1 MVRARKECLKGNAD
15 DAVSPVVGGRLSAR
29 PGGAIGLSNA
39 ALAQKQG
46 GTLRVTHR
54 DNPPSASILEEA
66 TISTLMPFMAVF
78 NNLVVFDPASSE
90 NRLDKVVPDLATSWA
105 LTDDDRTLTFK
116 LRDGVKW
123 HDGKPFTSADVKC
136 TFDILS
142 GKVNGKL
149 RKNPHKT
156 WWFNIKDI
164 ATDGDNQVMFHLND
178 PQPSIM
184 AMFAG
189 GFSPIYPCHV
199 PADEMRTHPI
209 GTGPFK
215 FAEFKQNELIRLV
228 RNPDY
233 WKPGRPYLDAIEY
246 TIIPNRATML
256 LAMATG
262 KFDLTFTSDLTPELM
277 KNLQEQA
284 PATQCVLQPTG
295 TQGNLL
301 VNRERPP
308 FDNEQIRKAMV
319 LSIDRK
325 AFSDILSRGVF
336 EIGGANQPPPEG
348 LWGWSKEFM
357 ETVPGYGAD
366 VEKSREEG
374 RRIMKSLG
382 YGPDKMLPLKVA
394 TRNIPD
400 YRDASV
406 ILIDHLK
413 SVYIQGELEPLDS
426 SVWYA
431 RLARKDFS
439 VGMNVQG
446 MSIDDPDVVFF
457 ENFLCGSERN
467 YTSYCNADLEKK
479 FHEQSMMK
487 DIDARRKM
495 VWDIDRTLQV
505 DAARPGRVPRQGRHL
520 LVAEGPRHQHRHEHD
535 LQSLA
540 IRRRLAG
547 PVELDARLYPAPPWT
562 DGADTVRRVG
572 RHLPAAAH
580 RSGQYRRYPV
590 RQRRTDRSG

>member
-1 MVRARKECLKGNAD
+1 MMRSRLGLALALLL
-15 DAVSPVVGGRLSAR
+15 AVMGPAT
-29 PGGAIGLSNA
+29 
-39 ALAQKQG
+39 AQKQG

-78 NNLVVFDPASSE
+78 NNLVVFDPDSRE

-105 LTDDDRTLTFK
+105 LTDDDRTLTFQ
-116 LRDGVKW
+116 LREGVKW

-149 RKNPHKT
+149 RKNPHRT
-156 WWFNIKDI
+156 WWFDIKDI
-164 ATDGDNQVMFHLND
+164 ATDGDAKVVFHLTD

-199 PADEMRTHPI
+199 PAAEMRTHPI

-215 FAEFKQNELIRLV
+215 FAEFKQNEFIRLV

-233 WKPGRPYLDAIEY
+233 WKPNRPYLDAIEY
-246 TIIPNRATML
+246 SIIPNRATML

-262 KFDLTFTSDLTPELM
+262 KFDLTFTSDLTPELT
-277 KNLQEQA
+277 KSLQEQA
-284 PATQCVLQPTG
+284 PSVQCVLQPTG

-308 FDNEQIRKAMV
+308 FDNELIRKAMV

-325 AFSDILSRGVF
+325 AFSDILSRGIF
-336 EIGGANQPPPEG
+336 EVGGVNMPPPEG

-374 RRIMKSLG
+374 RAIMKSLG
-382 YGPDKMLPLKVA
+382 YGPDHMLPLKVS

-426 SVWYA
+426 SVWYG

-446 MSIDDPDVVFF
+446 LSIDDPDVTFF

-467 YTSYCNADLEKK
+467 YTSYCNAELEKK
-479 FHEQSMMK
+479 FHEQSVMK
-487 DIDARRKM
+487 DIDARRKI
-495 VWDIDRTLQV
+495 VWDIDRTLQE
-505 DAARPGRVPRQGRHL
+505 DGARPVVFHAKAGTCWWPRVHGIKIARNTIYNHWRFED
-520 LVAEGPRHQHRHEHD
+520 VW
-535 LQSLA
+535 
-540 IRRRLAG
+540 
-547 PVELDARLYPAPPWT
+547 LD
-562 DGADTVRRVG
+562 
-572 RHLPAAAH
+572 
-580 RSGQYRRYPV
+580 Q
-590 RQRRTDRSG
+590 

>member
-1 MVRARKECLKGNAD
+1 MMRSRLWLAVACLLATMGS
-15 DAVSPVVGGRLSAR
+15 AV
-29 PGGAIGLSNA
+29 
-39 ALAQKQG
+39 AQKQG

-54 DNPPSASILEEA
+54 DNPPSASVLEEA

-78 NNLVVFDPASSE
+78 NNLVVFDPATRE
-90 NRLDKVVPDLATSWA
+90 NRLDRVVPDLATSWA
-105 LTDDDRTLTFK
+105 LTDDDRTLTFQ

-136 TFDILS
+136 TFDMLS
-142 GKVNGKL
+142 GKVASKM

-156 WWFNIKDI
+156 WWFNVKDI
-164 ATDGDNQVMFHLND
+164 ATDGDNKVVFHLTD

-184 AMFAG
+184 ALFAA

-199 PADEMRTHPI
+199 PAAEMRTHPI

-215 FAEFKQNELIRLV
+215 FVEFKQNESIKLV

-277 KNLQEQA
+277 KSLQEQA
-284 PATQCVLQPTG
+284 PETQCVLQPTG

-308 FDNEQIRKAMV
+308 FDNEQIRRAMV

-325 AFSDILSRGVF
+325 AFSDILSRGIFDV
-336 EIGGANQPPPEG
+336 GGVDLPPPEG
-348 LWGWSKEFM
+348 RWGWSKEFM

-366 VEKSREEG
+366 VEKSRDEG

-382 YGPDKMLPLKVA
+382 YGPDNMLPLKVS

-400 YRDASV
+400 YRDAAV

-413 SVYIQGELEPLDS
+413 SVYIQAELEPLDS

-439 VGMNVQG
+439 VGMNIQG
-446 MSIDDPDVVFF
+446 ISIDDPDATFF
-457 ENFLCGSERN
+457 ENYLCGSERN

-479 FHEQSMMK
+479 FHEQSQMK
-487 DIDARRKM
+487 DLDARRKL
-495 VWDIDRTLQV
+495 VWDIDKTLQM
-505 DAARPGRVPRQGRHL
+505 DAARPVVFHAKAATCWWPRVHGINIAMNTIYNHWRFED
-520 LVAEGPRHQHRHEHD
+520 VW
-535 LQSLA
+535 
-540 IRRRLAG
+540 
-547 PVELDARLYPAPPWT
+547 LD
-562 DGADTVRRVG
+562 
-572 RHLPAAAH
+572 
-580 RSGQYRRYPV
+580 Q
-590 RQRRTDRSG
+590 

>member
-1 MVRARKECLKGNAD
+1 MVRSRLWLTLVCLLGFCG
-15 DAVSPVVGGRLSAR
+15 S
-29 PGGAIGLSNA
+29 

-46 GTLRVTHR
+46 GTLRITHR

-78 NNLVVFDPASSE
+78 NNLVVFDPASRE
-90 NRLDKVVPDLATSWA
+90 NRLDKIVPDLAKSWA
-105 LTDDDRTLTFK
+105 LTDNDRTLTFQ

-164 ATDGDNQVMFHLND
+164 ATNGDDQVVFHLND

-199 PADEMRTHPI
+199 AAAEMRTHPI

-215 FAEFKQNELIRLV
+215 FVEFKQNESIRLV

-246 TIIPNRATML
+246 TIISNRATML

-262 KFDLTFTSDLTPELM
+262 KFDLTFTSELTPELT
-277 KNLQEQA
+277 KSLQDQA

-336 EIGGANQPPPEG
+336 EVGGANQPPPEG

-357 ETVPGYGAD
+357 ESVPGYGAD

-374 RRIMKSLG
+374 RHIMKSLG

-431 RLARKDFS
+431 RLARKDYS

-467 YTSYCNADLEKK
+467 YSGYCNPALEKK

-487 DIDARRKM
+487 DVDARRKV
-495 VWDIDRTLQV
+495 VWDIDRTLQI
-505 DAARPGRVPRQGRHL
+505 DAARPVVYHAKAGTCWWPRVHGINIALNTIYNHWRFED
-520 LVAEGPRHQHRHEHD
+520 VW
-535 LQSLA
+535 
-540 IRRRLAG
+540 
-547 PVELDARLYPAPPWT
+547 LDR
-562 DGADTVRRVG
+562 
-572 RHLPAAAH
+572 
-580 RSGQYRRYPV
+580 
-590 RQRRTDRSG
+590 

>member
-1 MVRARKECLKGNAD
+1 MMGLPNEWRKDGPMSFPPRRSFAKVPPVPRMPEGKTSMPRSRLWLALACLVAST
-15 DAVSPVVGGRLSAR
+15 V
-29 PGGAIGLSNA
+29 A
-39 ALAQKQG
+39 ASAQKQG
-46 GTLRVTHR
+46 GTVRITHR
-54 DNPPSASILEEA
+54 DNPPSASVLEEA

-78 NNLVVFDPASSE
+78 NNLVVFDPESPQ
-90 NRLDKVVPDLATSWA
+90 NRMDKVVPDLATSWA
-105 LTDDDRTLTFK
+105 LTEDGRTLTFQ
-116 LRDGVKW
+116 LRGGVKW
-123 HDGKPFTSADVKC
+123 HDGKSFTSADVKC

-142 GKVNGKL
+142 GKASANL
-149 RKNPHKT
+149 RKNRHKA

-164 ATDGDNQVMFHLND
+164 VANGDEQVVFHLND

-199 PADEMRTHPI
+199 PAAEMRTRPI

-215 FAEFKQNELIRLV
+215 FAEFKQNESIRLV

-233 WKPGRPYLDAIEY
+233 WKQGRPYLDVIEY

-262 KFDLTFTSDLTPELM
+262 KFDLSFTSELTPELT
-277 KNLQEQA
+277 KSLQEQA
-284 PATQCVLQPTG
+284 PAMQCVLQPTG

-301 VNRERPP
+301 VNRERAP

-325 AFSDILSRGVF
+325 AFSDILSRGIF
-336 EIGGANQPPPEG
+336 EVGGVDLPPPEG

-357 ETVPGYGAD
+357 ETVPGYGPE

-374 RRIMKSLG
+374 RAIMKSLG
-382 YGPDKMLPLKVA
+382 YGPDKMLPLKVS

-431 RLARKDFS
+431 RLARKDYS

-467 YTSYCNADLEKK
+467 YSGYCNPALEKK

-487 DIDARRKM
+487 DVDARRKV
-495 VWDIDRTLQV
+495 VWDIDKALQV
-505 DAARPGRVPRQGRHL
+505 DGARPVVYHAKAGTCWWPRVHG
-520 LVAEGPRHQHRHEHD
+520 
-535 LQSLA
+535 
-540 IRRRLAG
+540 IRIATNTIYNHWRFED
-547 PVELDARLYPAPPWT
+547 VWLD
-562 DGADTVRRVG
+562 
-572 RHLPAAAH
+572 
-580 RSGQYRRYPV
+580 Q
-590 RQRRTDRSG
+590 